1 MLMYEPAI
9 VGTTMNS
16 ETLYPCPCCGYLT
29 LNQKPPGTYLICP
42 ICFWEDST
50 TDEYD
55 PLSWNSNKVSLPQ
68 AQRNFIAF
76 GACESEWV
84 HDVRKP
90 NPNDQRPSGWQTLD
104 TIAEAAKLKLI
115 KQIVSAFDRV
125 TRDDGISLHEAVV
138 IDSYGSDEQ
147 RAIARQKDNELRW
160 QDVPDR
166 SIEHSYSALCFLD
179 PKGWRYYIPA
189 YMIWSLKNYMTS
201 GSNSIDSTVYTFK
214 FSGDPEDYYLSRFKI
229 LNQEQSIAVCQFLLF
244 MCTHHEGFV
253 NDSWSQEALKNYWGK
268 FCNSTS

>member
-1 MLMYEPAI
+1 
-9 VGTTMNS
+9 MNS

-42 ICFWEDST
+42 VCFWEDST

-229 LNQEQSIAVCQFLLF
+229 LNQEQSIAVCQFLRF
-244 MCTHHEGFV
+244 MTTHHEGFV

>member
-1 MLMYEPAI
+1 
-9 VGTTMNS
+9 MNS

-229 LNQEQSIAVCQFLLF
+229 LNQEQSIAVCQFLRF
-244 MCTHHEGFV
+244 MTTHHEGFV